1 MCTPLV
7 SIVIPSFN
15 HERYIK
21 DCIESVIGQ
30 SYENIE
36 LIIIDDGS
44 RDCSAE
50 KIKELEI
57 KCINRFKRFEF
68 RCRENKGL
76 CATLNEGIEWCE
88 GKYYCAIASDD
99 LMLPQKTSKQVE
111 YLEKNPD
118 CAAVFGGLQVIDSIG
133 TVFRTKSSKAGSYRF
148 SDIFL
153 VKHSFATP
161 TQMIRLDAL
170 KNAGLYP
177 DGLYI
182 EDWYMWLKL
191 SHGGARLDDLG
202 EVLSAYRRHGSNM
215 SSQLAKMD
223 RARSLIIDLYKN
235 NELYVKA
242 LAISKLSSAM
252 DVQLVSKIIGL
263 KYIGQ
268 ALSISFY
275 PIITDKRFYKFVAKC
290 FIPTKILTKSS
301 KGEFSDELP

>member
-1 MCTPLV
+1 MSAPLV

-15 HERYIK
+15 HERYIE
-21 DCIESVIGQ
+21 DCIESVICQ
-30 SYENIE
+30 AYENIE

-44 RDCSAE
+44 RDCSVE
-50 KIKELEI
+50 IIKELEV
-57 KCINRFKRFEF
+57 KCTDRFKRFEF

-99 LMLPQKTSKQVE
+99 LMFPQKTSKQVE
-111 YLEKNPD
+111 YLENNPD
-118 CAAVFGGLQVIDSIG
+118 CVAVFGGLQVIDSIG
-133 TVFRTKSSKAGSYRF
+133 KIFRTKPSKAGSYRF

-202 EVLSAYRRHGSNM
+202 EVLAAYRRHGSNM
-215 SSQLAKMD
+215 SSQLVKMD
-223 RARSLIIDLYKN
+223 SARSLIINLYKD
-235 NELYVKA
+235 NEFYVRA
-242 LAISKLSSAM
+242 LATSKLSSAM
-252 DVQLVSKIIGL
+252 DVQIISKLKSL

-268 ALSISFY
+268 ALSISFFS
-275 PIITDKRFYKFVAKC
+275 IIVDKRFYKFVAKC
-290 FIPTKILTKSS
+290 FIPLKILKKQSG
-301 KGEFSDELP
+301 K